1 MTKEDALDAEIAEL
15 FDEVT
20 TTKVEMVNGKP
31 RISDQATLD
40 QMEREEDA
48 RRMEEA
54 CGLFLTRER
63 EFQRIA
69 QHPRVVT
76 DPQMNVL
83 WWDRLEAVYV
93 AEKAVTEQSE
103 WASTMPRLLPC
114 NSAIRTRAIFA
125 ATRWTYWK
133 KSVGGSAF
141 G

>member
-1 MTKEDALDAEIAEL
+1 MKTEDELDAEIAKP

-20 TTKVEMVNGKP
+20 TTRVEMTNGKP
-31 RISDQATLD
+31 YISDQAKLD
-40 QMEREEDA
+40 QMEREEAA

-63 EFQRIA
+63 EFQRVA

-93 AEKAVTEQSE
+93 AEKAVQRLFVGPQPTLEQNKLY
-103 WASTMPRLLPC
+103 ARFRKLLLE
-114 NSAIRTRAIFA
+114 
-125 ATRWTYWK
+125 
-133 KSVGGSAF
+133 GSKLKADA
-141 G
+141 

>member
-1 MTKEDALDAEIAEL
+1 MTKEDELDDEIARL
-15 FDEVT
+15 FDEAT

-40 QMEREEDA
+40 QMEREEAA

-69 QHPRVVT
+69 QHPRVVA
-76 DPQMNVL
+76 DPQMNAL

-93 AEKAVTEQSE
+93 AEKAVQKLFTGPQP
-103 WASTMPRLLPC
+103 TMADNKLYAKFRDLLL
-114 NSAIRTRAIFA
+114 
-125 ATRWTYWK
+125 K
-133 KSVGGSAF
+133 GSNLKANA
-141 G
+141 

>member
-31 RISDQATLD
+31 RVSDQATLD
-40 QMEREEDA
+40 QMEREGAA

-76 DPQMNVL
+76 DPQMNAL

-93 AEKAVTEQSE
+93 AEKAVQKLFTGPQP
-103 WASTMPRLLPC
+103 TMADNRLYAKFRKLLLE
-114 NSAIRTRAIFA
+114 
-125 ATRWTYWK
+125 
-133 KSVGGSAF
+133 GSNLKADA
-141 G
+141 

>member
-20 TTKVEMVNGKP
+20 TAKVEMVNGKP
-31 RISDQATLD
+31 RVSDQATLD
-40 QMEREEDA
+40 QMEREEAA

-76 DPQMNVL
+76 DPRMNAL

-93 AEKAVTEQSE
+93 AEKAVQKLFTGPQP
-103 WASTMPRLLPC
+103 TMADNRLYAKFRRLLLE
-114 NSAIRTRAIFA
+114 
-125 ATRWTYWK
+125 
-133 KSVGGSAF
+133 GSKLKANA
-141 G
+141 

>member
-1 MTKEDALDAEIAEL
+1 MKTEDELDSEIAKL
-15 FDEVT
+15 FDEVK

-76 DPQMNVL
+76 DPQMNAL

-93 AEKAVTEQSE
+93 AEKAVQKLFTGPQP
-103 WASTMPRLLPC
+103 TMADNRLYAKFRKLLLE
-114 NSAIRTRAIFA
+114 
-125 ATRWTYWK
+125 
-133 KSVGGSAF
+133 GSKLKADA
-141 G
+141 

>member
-31 RISDQATLD
+31 RVSDQATLD
-40 QMEREEDA
+40 QMEREEAA

-76 DPQMNVL
+76 DPQMNAL

-93 AEKAVTEQSE
+93 AEKAVQKLFTGPQP
-103 WASTMPRLLPC
+103 TMADNRLYAKFRKLLLE
-114 NSAIRTRAIFA
+114 
-125 ATRWTYWK
+125 
-133 KSVGGSAF
+133 GSNLKADA
-141 G
+141 

>member
-1 MTKEDALDAEIAEL
+1 MKTEDELDSEIAKL

-40 QMEREEDA
+40 QMEREEAA

-76 DPQMNVL
+76 DPQMN
-83 WWDRLEAVYV
+83 A
-93 AEKAVTEQSE
+93 
-103 WASTMPRLLPC
+103 
-114 NSAIRTRAIFA
+114 
-125 ATRWTYWK
+125 
-133 KSVGGSAF
+133 
-141 G
+141 

>member
-31 RISDQATLD
+31 RVSDQATLD
-40 QMEREEDA
+40 QMEREEAA

-76 DPQMNVL
+76 DPQMNAL

-93 AEKAVTEQSE
+93 AEKVVQKLFTGPQP
-103 WASTMPRLLPC
+103 TMADNRLYAKFRKLLLE
-114 NSAIRTRAIFA
+114 
-125 ATRWTYWK
+125 
-133 KSVGGSAF
+133 GSNLKADA
-141 G
+141 

>member
-1 MTKEDALDAEIAEL
+1 MKTEGELDAEIAKL

-40 QMEREEDA
+40 QMEREEAA

-76 DPQMNVL
+76 DPQMNAL

-93 AEKAVTEQSE
+93 AEKAVQRLFVGPQP
-103 WASTMPRLLPC
+103 TMADNKLYAKFRKLLLE
-114 NSAIRTRAIFA
+114 
-125 ATRWTYWK
+125 
-133 KSVGGSAF
+133 GSKLKADS
-141 G
+141 

>member
-1 MTKEDALDAEIAEL
+1 MKTEDELDAEVAQL

-40 QMEREEDA
+40 QMEREEAA

-76 DPQMNVL
+76 DPQMNAL

-93 AEKAVTEQSE
+93 AEKAVQKLFTGPQP
-103 WASTMPRLLPC
+103 TMADNRLYAKFRRLLLE
-114 NSAIRTRAIFA
+114 
-125 ATRWTYWK
+125 
-133 KSVGGSAF
+133 GSKLKANV
-141 G
+141 